1 MENWNISPFKFNH
14 LPDSHIR
21 KEWLR
26 WKRNFEVIAAASGEK
41 NSTKLK
47 NILLAKGGLELQDLF
62 YSIDGA
68 DVEEDAEKGID
79 PFKTAIEKLDGHFS
93 PKQHDSFERNEFCK
107 MVPTSTPDGTREPLT
122 KFLMRCTEQAKKC
135 DFGKTEA
142 ESRDLRVIDKIIYH
156 APPELR
162 EKLLH
167 EETLTLSQVSRMV
180 TSFESIKHQVQAIAG
195 NGNDD
200 GTTVQRSDQDV
211 NRVSSNGKPTSGC
224 CYRCGH
230 KDHYGN
236 DPKCPARNKPCEKCR
251 NYGHYARMCET
262 KPKPS
267 PKPWLKRK
275 YENPIPY
282 PARKKVKTD
291 NVRAIMTTEDENSSS
306 FICNIGDGDEFLWVD
321 VGGVLIKMLIDSGS
335 SKNIIDDDTW
345 RSMLKQGVKSW
356 KPNYVPNTILRGYGR
371 DAKPLAVSHVL
382 ETTFTVGNGNN
393 QRQETTIFYV
403 VDGGSQPLLGKDT
416 AKRLGVLRIG
426 LHEPTVNNIVPV
438 GTRPFPKIKN
448 VQLSIPINRNVSPI
462 VQRVRRPPIALLSRI
477 EEKLNQLLVADIIEP
492 VSGAAPWVSPLVTIV
507 KDNGDLRL
515 CVDMR
520 RANQAIMRE
529 HHMMPTFESFLPRL
543 KSAKYFSRLDIKDAF
558 HQVRWES

>member
-1 MENWNISPFKFNH
+1 MENWNISPFKFNS
-14 LPDSHIR
+14 LPDSQIR

-26 WKRNFEVIAAASGEK
+26 WKRNFEVIIAASGEK
-41 NSTKLK
+41 SATKLK

-68 DVEEDAEKGID
+68 DVQEDATKKID
-79 PFKTAIEKLDGHFS
+79 PFKTAIEKLDEHFS

-107 MVPTSTPDGTREPLT
+107 MVPITTSDGTREPLT
-122 KFLMRCTEQAKKC
+122 KFLMRCTEKAKKC
-135 DFGKTEA
+135 AFGKTEA

-156 APPELR
+156 APAELR

-167 EETLTLSQVSRMV
+167 EETLTMSQVSRIV
-180 TSFESIKHQVQAIAG
+180 NSFESIKQQVQAIAG
-195 NGNDD
+195 NGNGDV
-200 GTTVQRSDQDV
+200 TAVQRSDQDNV
-211 NRVSSNGKPTSGC
+211 NRISGSGKPTSGS
-224 CYRCGH
+224 CYRCGLTN
-230 KDHYGN
+230 HYGN
-236 DPKCPARNKPCEKCR
+236 DKKCPARNKHCEKCR
-251 NYGHYARMCET
+251 KFGHFARMCR
-262 KPKPS
+262 S
-267 PKPWLKRK
+267 VMKRQ
-275 YENPIPY
+275 YEDPIPY
-282 PARKKVKTD
+282 SARKKFKTG
-291 NVRAIMTTEDENSSS
+291 NVRAIETTEDENSSS

-345 RSMLKQGVKSW
+345 RSMLEQGVKCW
-356 KPNYVPNTILRGYGR
+356 KPKHVPNTILRGYGR
-371 DAKPLAVSHVL
+371 DAKPLVVSHVF
-382 ETTFTVGNGNN
+382 EATFTVGNGDN
-393 QRQETTIFYV
+393 QRQETPIFYV

-416 AKRLGVLRIG
+416 AKRLGVLKIG
-426 LHEPTVNNIVPV
+426 LHEPNLSVNNIVPV
-438 GTRPFPKIKN
+438 GTRPFPKMKN

-492 VSGAAPWVSPLVTIV
+492 VSGVAPWVSPLVTIV

-529 HHMMPTFESFLPRL
+529 HHMMPTFESFLPSL

-558 HQVRWES
+558 HQVRR